1 MASAPVIYLD
11 SQDYSRFGDVLRG
24 KSDSKTEALFLAL
37 EQRKQSGDAIFAVS
51 MPLLGELL
59 QYHEDY
65 RETTIRKAEAVERLC
80 GGWALAFPSR
90 LIAAEVASAA
100 RRFELLPQQNETT
113 VLTSDWYWYPNV
125 ADSFRN
131 LRAQIQEGLDKEMAT
146 RALPTRTMRRQ
157 AKKALQKIDFAAVAR
172 ESASQMAEKLGLP
185 IDAITGS
192 IVSLLRGKV
201 TPEEASRKLFGAI
214 AEPVKFVEMYFEVIE
229 GDRSLLPAWMKD
241 FGIRFETLF
250 RELRDNVQSLLK
262 VDIGRNSFDAAL
274 AERTLSFGEAIL
286 KLAEGDTAELG
297 IDKELFARLRRN
309 SQITSQIPACDIVGN
324 VLTCYIRQIL
334 GFAGTEAKIEDSFGG
349 DLVHALYLPHVDL
362 WRGDRR
368 FSEVIKNAVPSYANK
383 VVSKLNSLAA
393 AIDAH
398 LTA

>member
-1 MASAPVIYLD
+1 
-11 SQDYSRFGDVLRG
+11 
-24 KSDSKTEALFLAL
+24 
-37 EQRKQSGDAIFAVS
+37 
-51 MPLLGELL
+51 
-59 QYHEDY
+59 
-65 RETTIRKAEAVERLC
+65 
-80 GGWALAFPSR
+80 
-90 LIAAEVASAA
+90 
-100 RRFELLPQQNETT
+100 
-113 VLTSDWYWYPNV
+113 
-125 ADSFRN
+125 
-131 LRAQIQEGLDKEMAT
+131 
-146 RALPTRTMRRQ
+146 
-157 AKKALQKIDFAAVAR
+157 
-172 ESASQMAEKLGLP
+172 
-185 IDAITGS
+185 
-192 IVSLLRGKV
+192 
-201 TPEEASRKLFGAI
+201 
-214 AEPVKFVEMYFEVIE
+214 
-229 GDRSLLPAWMKD
+229 MKD

-250 RELRDNVQSLLK
+250 RELRDYVQSLLK